1 MRCDL
6 DLPSIQYT
14 RLLMRFCRLS
24 QALAQRASLKP
35 QEIAT
40 LLWAS
45 AKMAV
50 RSTPDAALLAG
61 LQERALETRAAG
73 FGPQDLANTLWAF
86 ATLRLAADRK
96 VLQAL
101 EERVLLSAHAFAP
114 QHIANTL
121 WALVAVAWE
130 CDVRFVRALP
140 WTHSGVK
147 AYTHSVAKVCTQ
159 QYTHTRTHTGSCVR
173 SQRASRA
180 CHTT

>member
-1 MRCDL
+1 M
-6 DLPSIQYT
+6 
-14 RLLMRFCRLS
+14 
-24 QALAQRASLKP
+24 KP

-45 AKMAV
+45 AKMAA

-96 VLQAL
+96 VLEAL
-101 EERVLLSAHAFAP
+101 EERVLLTAHAFAP

-121 WALVAVAWE
+121 WALVSVAWE
-130 CDVRFVRALP
+130 CDVRFVSAL
-140 WTHSGVK
+140 
-147 AYTHSVAKVCTQ
+147 A
-159 QYTHTRTHTGSCVR
+159 
-173 SQRASRA
+173 
-180 CHTT
+180 